1 MFDRVFA
8 LAFGHGAEFQPV
20 FAIDFEF
27 LAGTA
32 EVAQQDSMFG
42 DFDAHREPRFQAHLV
57 AVLGRQ

>member
-1 MFDRVFA
+1 MVYGVLS

-32 EVAQQDSMFG
+32 EVAQKDSMFG
-42 DFDAHREPRFQAHLV
+42 DFDGHRGPTFRPIW
-57 AVLGRQ
+57 